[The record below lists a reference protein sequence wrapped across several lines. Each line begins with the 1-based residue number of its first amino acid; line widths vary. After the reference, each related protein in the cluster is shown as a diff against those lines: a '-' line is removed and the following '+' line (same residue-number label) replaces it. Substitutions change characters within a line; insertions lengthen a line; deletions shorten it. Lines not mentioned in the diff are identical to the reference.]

1 MQCVLRYKCCLEPNC
16 ILGDSSRFFKAIG
29 GFSEAPVII
38 LCMFCLCLAAVCLVQ
53 AQEGLLLALEDCS
66 LLTLDAASYTSILTH
81 GFDGQLNAK
90 LAILKSSS
98 LLASCISHRSDMR
111 GLAYAAASESMG
123 WAGQLYGAGQAA
135 TALYVIQEGNCRVS
149 GCTCLTMF
157 DRAGMS
163 VGCCCLVVHW
173 LRSD

>member
-1 MQCVLRYKCCLEPNC
+1 MSALPL
-16 ILGDSSRFFKAIG
+16 L
-29 GFSEAPVII
+29 
-38 LCMFCLCLAAVCLVQ
+38 Q

-98 LLASCISHRSDMR
+98 VLATCISNRSDMR

-123 WAGQLYGAGQAA
+123 WAGQLYAAGQAA

-149 GCTCLTMF
+149 ET
-157 DRAGMS
+157 RACSGS
-163 VGCCCLVVHW
+163 
-173 LRSD
+173 

>member
-1 MQCVLRYKCCLEPNC
+1 VGTCSVRVLL
-16 ILGDSSRFFKAIG
+16 
-29 GFSEAPVII
+29 
-38 LCMFCLCLAAVCLVQ
+38 LCALQ

-98 LLASCISHRSDMR
+98 LLASCISNRSDMR
-111 GLAYAAASESMG
+111 GLAYATASEGVG

-135 TALYVIQEGNCRVS
+135 AALYVIQEGNCRVS
-149 GCTCLTMF
+149 RPTSCRVF
-157 DRAGMS
+157 DRAGMC
-163 VGCCCLVVHW
+163 VGRNCLLPVAG
-173 LRSD
+173 